1 MAWRAD
7 PGMDLVLNVHLRPT
21 GKVETV
27 SPMIGLYFTD
37 KPQTKF
43 PMLIQ
48 LEHDSKIDIP
58 PGDKDFLVS
67 DDFKVP
73 MDVNVLAV
81 YPHAHYLGKLMEGY
95 ATLPDGTRKWLI
107 RIPDWDLNWQ
117 GVFRLKTPLFLPRGT
132 VISMRYHYDNSESNP
147 RNPNHP
153 PKRVMAGNEATA
165 EMSHFWLQ
173 VLPVADGDQ
182 RAALVESIAK
192 QRLAKYPDDFNAN
205 YNMGDLLLN
214 RGDTAGAITY
224 FQKAAAADPRN
235 VVAATELGVA
245 LSAASKVSE
254 AEQQFR
260 KALEIDPGYTDAR
273 FNLASV
279 EAASGNW
286 QAAVDDLKQT
296 LTQRPDFSKAQER
309 LGEVLMLWGD
319 ALAKSGDDRSA
330 VERYRQALAYRDSD
344 PQLHGRLGM
353 AFARMDRLDD
363 SQSEFETIL
372 RLNPTDAVAKQAI
385 DAIQARKR
393 ALGK

>member
-1 MAWRAD
+1 
-7 PGMDLVLNVHLRPT
+7 
-21 GKVETV
+21 
-27 SPMIGLYFTD
+27 
-37 KPQTKF
+37 
-43 PMLIQ
+43 
-48 LEHDSKIDIP
+48 
-58 PGDKDFLVS
+58 
-67 DDFKVP
+67 
-73 MDVNVLAV
+73 
-81 YPHAHYLGKLMEGY
+81 MEGY

-279 EAASGNW
+279 EAAAGNW